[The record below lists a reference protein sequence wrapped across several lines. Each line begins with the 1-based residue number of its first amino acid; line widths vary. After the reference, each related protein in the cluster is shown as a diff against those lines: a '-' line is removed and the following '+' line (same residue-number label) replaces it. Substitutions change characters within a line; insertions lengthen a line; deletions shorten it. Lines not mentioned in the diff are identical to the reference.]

1 MKRYTFE
8 QIKAFEKRFDP
19 VVMKRIKENLPSL
32 NHPQKKKARYKFK
45 KKVKN
50 ILDRC

>member
-1 MKRYTFE
+1 MKRYTSE

-32 NHPQKKKARYKFK
+32 NHPQKRKHGTNSKKSEAYT
-45 KKVKN
+45 
-50 ILDRC
+50 